1 MPERER
7 EEIRWTYPA
16 VLAGNVT
23 LFENLLDLLLGIL
36 TSGNFLE
43 GLGGDN
49 TLERFKLEG
58 VTGGEE
64 VVVVDRLFFRGN
76 VRVE

>member
-1 MPERER
+1 MPITTKEER
-7 EEIRWTYPA
+7 TDPA

-23 LFENLLDLLLGIL
+23 LLEDLLDLLLGIL
-36 TSGNFLE
+36 TSGDFLE

-49 TLERFKLEG
+49 TLERLELEG

-64 VVVVDRLFFRGN
+64 VVVVDRLQTRAG
-76 VRVE
+76 VSRRSE